1 MVAKPQGQNSSDLA
15 DISYDVSPDFAREKL
30 LAAESDLSAIEQ
42 EAESTKNRTK
52 SHKNASKKGGDQS
65 DSATTRLRQSEEN
78 QRSSLT
84 KSSSQYR
91 NSVSG
96 KESTRTRR
104 FRTSGSGKSSGKLRK
119 LAPASIITVLLAVGA
134 TIFYFIQTMLPGQ
147 LSALYTK
154 ATDIQYSSYTA
165 RNQRIFQYMMD
176 GDSAGSSND
185 LTKKYSSVS
194 SYTKRRLKNNGI
206 EVGYLDSDGSFKTSQ
221 TTSSNKLV
229 LKYGNEYIGVDD
241 FQNKI
246 SSDPNFRDSY
256 TKAKYGR
263 TAGFYDKSADNFYEG
278 QGKTRNIFRDAESS
292 GNAEIDDQNFKDTVN
307 NHVAGS
313 EASINSVH
321 TGEGD
326 EKAGKNGDDIEVGK
340 VEGSTPEAKA
350 RSLVNGIAGKVQ
362 QGSQLACVGLRVA
375 NMAAVTVTAYQIVQ
389 SISYFLSLAEPLS
402 KSIAGEGDA
411 SAINPT
417 LNFFTNVTDSIVQFV
432 DPDGKTR
439 TETITG
445 SPLQAEG
452 AQLVLTK
459 TPVNKSKV
467 APFSLN
473 NIFGSAL
480 LAATTTGATMAA
492 CDSVM
497 ASSAV
502 ISLASN
508 AVPGGTLAKFVVHA
522 VAETAKN
529 VALAGAVGL
538 VIKTI
543 IPYVAKIF
551 TSNIFENYS
560 GKAAGEF
567 WTQGAAAANFRLATQ
582 ASAFMP
588 ASEEYLK
595 EQNRQSSA
603 VLSQEAEADR
613 LHRSPFDASSP
624 NTFLGSLL
632 SKFAFSAT
640 GSTLGN
646 GLAGFGSLIRNSFK
660 VFNPTAS
667 AADEEVIYTSSYQ
680 SCGKNKE
687 LDVVCDIY
695 GNEIPARDYSTINLK
710 PNNKKYQA
718 VIQPNLDKNGKIIEG
733 SELSKFISFC
743 TERQSPWGVL
753 DANIMN
759 AIQTD
764 FGVVGN
770 NLYIVEDVVDIINA
784 AEDVANRDWGTGA
797 NCVMSSSNPRWDN
810 EFKYYQA
817 YVEDMRIISGFNGEQ
832 NSTSTTNPV
841 LAYIEEYNEKH
852 PIDTSFEGTLARI
865 SGYTKDDIS
874 FLLEFTKYAS
884 EIANLDYSH
893 LFVFG
898 ENQSKFVSKSENSDF
913 NAPQILAN
921 LVYTPDLF
929 VDRRNY
935 TV

>member
-15 DISYDVSPDFAREKL
+15 DISYDVSPDFDREKL
-30 LAAESDLSAIEQ
+30 LAAESDLSKIEK
-42 EAESTKNRTK
+42 EAESTKSRTK
-52 SHKNASKKGGDQS
+52 SRKNSQEKGSNPS

-84 KSSSQYR
+84 ERSSLYR

-96 KESTRTRR
+96 KEPAKSRR
-104 FRTSGSGKSSGKLRK
+104 FRSSGKSSSKFRK
-119 LAPASIITVLLAVGA
+119 LAPASIITILLATGGI
-134 TIFYFIQTMLPGQ
+134 IFYFIQTMLPGQ
-147 LSALYTK
+147 LSTLYTK

-185 LTKKYSSVS
+185 LAKKYSSMS

-221 TTSSNKLV
+221 TTNSNKLV

-278 QGKTRNIFRDAESS
+278 QGKTRNIFKNAEST
-292 GNAEIDDQNFKDTVN
+292 GNAEIDDQNFRDTVN
-307 NHVAGS
+307 NHVTGS

-321 TGEGD
+321 AGDGD
-326 EKAGKNGDDIEVGK
+326 EKAAKNGDDIEVGK

-432 DPDGKTR
+432 DPNGKTR
-439 TETITG
+439 TETVTG

-459 TPVNKSKV
+459 TPVNKSKI

-480 LAATTTGATMAA
+480 LAVTTTGASMAA
-492 CDSVM
+492 CDGVT
-497 ASSAV
+497 ASSAI

-522 VAETAKN
+522 VAQTAKN
-529 VALAGAVGL
+529 IALAGAVGL

-551 TSNIFENYS
+551 TNNIFDNYS
-560 GKAAGEF
+560 GKPAGEF
-567 WTQGAAAANFRLATQ
+567 FTQGAAAANFRLATQ

-588 ASEEYLK
+588 ASEEYVK
-595 EQNRQSSA
+595 KQNRQTSV
-603 VLSQEAEADR
+603 VLSQEAEVDR
-613 LHRSPFDASSP
+613 LNRSPFDASSP

-632 SKFAFSAT
+632 SKFAFSTA

-646 GLAGFGSLIRNSFK
+646 GLAGFGSLVRNSFK

-667 AADEEVIYTSSYQ
+667 ADDEEVVYTSSYQ

-687 LDVVCDIY
+687 LDAVCDIY

-764 FGVVGN
+764 FGIIGN

-784 AEDVANRDWGTGA
+784 AEDATNRDWGTGA

-817 YVEDMRIISGFNGEQ
+817 YVEDMRIISGFNGEH

-898 ENQSKFVSKSENSDF
+898 ENQSEFVSKSENSDF

-921 LVYTPDLF
+921 LLYTPDLF